1 MQKWTI
7 KKADANTKRL
17 PEVEMAGLEP
27 ASRTLIDAVT
37 TLISGDWFF
46 VDCYIANNV
55 QSLIP
60 GEYSCGP
67 QGLIA

>member
-1 MQKWTI
+1 
-7 KKADANTKRL
+7 
-17 PEVEMAGLEP
+17 MAGLEP

-37 TLISGDWFF
+37 TLISGDCFF

-55 QSLIP
+55 QSLIL
-60 GEYSCGP
+60 GVYSCGP

>member
-1 MQKWTI
+1 
-7 KKADANTKRL
+7 
-17 PEVEMAGLEP
+17 MAGLEP